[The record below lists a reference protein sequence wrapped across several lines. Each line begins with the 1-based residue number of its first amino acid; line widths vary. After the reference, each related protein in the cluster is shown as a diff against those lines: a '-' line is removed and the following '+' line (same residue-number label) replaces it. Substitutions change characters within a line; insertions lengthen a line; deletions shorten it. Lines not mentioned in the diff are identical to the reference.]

1 MPKRKHFFFQ
11 EGFPYICYIS
21 FDIRCAAPPPA
32 LKQQQQICRR
42 PTSPSTSL
50 STASQSWFKIKKNT
64 SNWPIVQRVFW
75 NGSFQKRRLELNWVS
90 PSDRQESDFV
100 GLYRFVAPSAPLFI
114 KTAKFGLRQ
123 RFSILLLMVFQE
135 CKLDISYFSPAK
147 PCAWKSN
154 HFPNS
159 RTWCSGLVCLQTTMN
174 IQR

>member
-1 MPKRKHFFFQ
+1 MHFLQ
-11 EGFPYICYIS
+11 HLRLCHICYIYKFWYKVRS
-21 FDIRCAAPPPA
+21 ATACSQATATNLSAPH
-32 LKQQQQICRR
+32 LSVYL
-42 PTSPSTSL
+42 TVNSL
-50 STASQSWFKIKKNT
+50 AKLVSDKKK

-90 PSDRQESDFV
+90 PPDRRESDFV
-100 GLYRFVAPSAPLFI
+100 GLYRFVGPSAPLFI

-135 CKLDISYFSPAK
+135 CKLDISYFSAAK